1 VTEVS
6 NQFLAAV
13 ENIIAHVEPDGDVTL
28 CESMDVVRQ
37 VLRAKAER
45 AAEVEQFLVEREV
58 AGAALDPATAEVASS
73 YGRILD
79 PYGVNTD
86 DLSAEPQ
93 CVGRIYF
100 ARAPG
105 SDLWISFYDLP
116 NETAKVL
123 WARMKA
129 GEFDHEEEDFFM
141 KDDS

>member
-1 VTEVS
+1 
-6 NQFLAAV
+6 
-13 ENIIAHVEPDGDVTL
+13 
-28 CESMDVVRQ
+28 

-79 PYGVNTD
+79 PYGVYGDVLPTE
-86 DLSAEPQ
+86 AQ
-93 CVGRIYF
+93 CAGWTYF

-105 SDLWISFYDLP
+105 SDLWISLYDLP
-116 NETAKVL
+116 DATAKAL
-123 WARMKA
+123 WARMEA